1 MASSARSRQNI
12 LELSRGEIPE
22 EQLVPPPG
30 STRLLTA
37 GIGCTCSTDSETQ
50 CSCGVRTSLDPI
62 VKVRRFSPRC
72 EV

>member
-12 LELSRGEIPE
+12 LEISRGEIPE
-22 EQLVPPPG
+22 EQLVPPRG

-37 GIGCTCSTDSETQ
+37 GTGCTCSTDSETQ
-50 CSCGVRTSLDPI
+50 CSCGAKITLDPLW
-62 VKVRRFSPRC
+62 KARRFSPHC